1 MPADSS
7 CLAHASRRKS
17 RAGRGLTLMNINLGT
32 YLTSLGTFT
41 FQIDLDKSQFRHA
54 WIIGKSGTGKS
65 TLLRNLA
72 VSILQSGAG
81 LAVQEPHGDL
91 IYDLLNYF
99 SVEDLERLTYISP
112 DSDRAPDIGLFHHP
126 DKELALQTFLS
137 IIQAKSGQG
146 WGPETAHILRAATD
160 ASLELCPNPSILDV
174 YKILAR
180 PDFAK
185 RLLMRSKDPLI
196 NDFYQQ
202 YFVDLK
208 PIERARNFSH
218 PLNKIEELLRPGLR
232 EFLCQKKHLS
242 FNGIMDRSELLF
254 ASLPKSKMGD
264 RPVKTLG
271 QLILSKIN
279 LASFQRKKRNRPFF
293 VIIDEIHN
301 FIAGIDFETMLAES
315 RKFGVHYIF
324 ATQTLEQMRQAGELN
339 DRIAFGNCSHIFS
352 FRTNAKD
359 AQDISANFGNE
370 EAAPELV
377 LLPNYHFKALTMTG
391 GTPMP
396 SDSVSLAQ
404 YPEMTGNELAAR
416 KAIQHAK
423 DNTGVPKDQV
433 NAYIENAL
441 RN

>member
-1 MPADSS
+1 MPVIRP
-7 CLAHASRRKS
+7 ASHMPYGAG
-17 RAGRGLTLMNINLGT
+17 AGRGTGFIFMKIELGT
-32 YLTSLGTFT
+32 YLNSLGEVPFE
-41 FQIDLDKSQFRHA
+41 IDLDKSQFRHA
-54 WIIGKSGTGKS
+54 WIIGKSGVGKS

-72 VSILQSGAG
+72 VSIIQSGAG

-99 SVEDLERLTYISP
+99 SLLDLERLTFLSP
-112 DSDRAPDIGLFHHP
+112 DSDRAPDIGLFDHP
-126 DKELALQTFLS
+126 DRELAVQTFLA
-137 IIQAKSGQG
+137 IVEAKSGAG

-160 ASLELCPNPSILDV
+160 AALELCDAPSIVDI

-180 PDFAK
+180 PEFSK
-185 RLLMRSKDPLI
+185 KLIQRSENPLVQ
-196 NDFYQQ
+196 DFYQQ

-232 EFLCQKKHLS
+232 EFLCQNKHLS
-242 FNGIMDRSELLF
+242 FNGMMDRSRIFL

-264 RPVKTLG
+264 RPAKTLG

-279 LASFQRKKRNRPFF
+279 LASFQRKKRSRPFF

-301 FIAGIDFETMLAES
+301 FIGGIDFETMLAES

-324 ATQTLEQMRQAGELN
+324 ATQTLEQMRQAGEFN

-359 AQDISANFGNE
+359 AQEISANFGDE
-370 EAAPELV
+370 STAPELV
-377 LLPNYHFKALTMTG
+377 LLPNYHFKALTMND

-396 SDSVSLAQ
+396 SPSVSLAEFPQ
-404 YPEMTGNELAAR
+404 MTGREIPAR
-416 KAIQHAK
+416 NAIQHAK
-423 DNTGVPKDQV
+423 DNTGVPKQD
-433 NAYIENAL
+433 IERQLL
-441 RN
+441 RLLA

>member
-1 MPADSS
+1 M
-7 CLAHASRRKS
+7 
-17 RAGRGLTLMNINLGT
+17 TIQLGT
-32 YLTSLGTFT
+32 SLNSFGEVPFE
-41 FQIDLDKSQFRHA
+41 IDLGKSQFRHA
-54 WIIGKSGTGKS
+54 WVIGKSGTGKS

-72 VSILQSGAG
+72 VSIIQSGAG

-91 IYDLLNYF
+91 IYDLLNYL
-99 SVEDLERLTYISP
+99 SVQDLERLTFISP

-137 IIQAKSGQG
+137 IIEAKSGQG

-160 ASLELCPNPSILDV
+160 AALELCPNPSILDV

-180 PDFAK
+180 PKYAK
-185 RLLMRSKDPLI
+185 ELLSHSQNPLLQ
-196 NDFYQQ
+196 DFYQQ

-218 PLNKIEELLRPGLR
+218 PLNKIEELLRPGIR

-264 RPVKTLG
+264 RPAKTLG

-301 FIAGIDFETMLAES
+301 FIGGIDFETMLAES

-339 DRIAFGNCSHIFS
+339 DRIAFGNFSHIFS

-359 AQDISANFGNE
+359 ALDIAANFGNE
-370 EAAPELV
+370 DTAPELV
-377 LLPNYHFKALTMTG
+377 MLKNYHFKALTMDD
-391 GTPMP
+391 GTPMA
-396 SDSVSLAQ
+396 SNSVSLAQ
-404 YPEMTGNELAAR
+404 YPEMTGREIPAR
-416 KAIQHAK
+416 KDTQDAK

-433 NAYIENAL
+433 NLYIEKAL